1 MRHPQHPARVVPPA
15 ARIAAARNPMLD
27 HLLGVNGLFTDLAG
41 YARTHS
47 IGAPGRA
54 LRYGQRTPLVLFSA
68 SRLGSHPAHP
78 ARPAA
83 PRYRTV
89 HSPPHSAGRPR

>member
-1 MRHPQHPARVVPPA
+1 
-15 ARIAAARNPMLD
+15 MLD

-78 ARPAA
+78 ARPPHRGIGRSTRRHIRPVDPDKDTPQVRRTAA
-83 PRYRTV
+83 AIV
-89 HSPPHSAGRPR
+89 NS